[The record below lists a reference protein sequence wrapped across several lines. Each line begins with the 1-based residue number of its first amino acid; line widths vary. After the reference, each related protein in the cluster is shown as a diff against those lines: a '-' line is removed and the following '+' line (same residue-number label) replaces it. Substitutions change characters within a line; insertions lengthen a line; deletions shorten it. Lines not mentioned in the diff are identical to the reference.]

1 MDFGFDLLS
10 HWRIDRI
17 DSSQL
22 RLLVWDIG
30 KKCSA
35 RVLNGS
41 ALMAASEGAGTSG
54 AAVTEYLS
62 HSTLLICDRCEKTR
76 RVPGAGPFKER
87 WTCCNQPATRGSV
100 SAPRHER
107 KGKAPDVGTVVS
119 TSSFSCV
126 GCARARRV
134 PDGLS
139 DAQLT
144 RCCDVPDAQ
153 VCAIVGSARVA
164 AQLLCTGIATQEAL
178 AALDTTGD
186 DASDGVRVSRS
197 ARVNMDALEEWVA
210 AARGKELDEVMAEIL
225 APGSNKTWTVASVF
239 ARLEERAGVSTP
251 ADLLAAPVERTLLP
265 VLADLGVVERD
276 TALWRARAT
285 ARLADAPPWMR
296 EAKLEFPAI
305 VADDADG
312 ARDSTDE
319 ALLRVALDE
328 METHPDVSSAGEAIR
343 YLYRLSCNVAEFPE
357 EPRFRRL
364 RVDNRAYV
372 NHALGVQ
379 GGVLAMEALGWRV
392 SEDGSA
398 CVLSAS
404 REIGEH
410 TLQTLQ
416 DRIKALVAKLA
427 ARKAA
432 RETES

>member
-239 ARLEERAGVSTP
+239 ARLEECAGVSTP

-285 ARLADAPPWMR
+285 ARLADAPAWMR
-296 EAKLEFPAI
+296 EAKLDFPAL
-305 VADDADG
+305 DADG
-312 ARDSTDE
+312 ERDSTDE

-328 METHPDVSSAGEAIR
+328 METHPDVSAAGEAIR
-343 YLYRLSCNVAEFPE
+343 YLYRLSCNVADSPE

-372 NHALGVQ
+372 NHALGVR
-379 GGVLAMEALGWRV
+379 GGTLAMEALGWRV

-398 CVLSAS
+398 CVLSGS
-404 REIGEH
+404 RGIGER

-416 DRIKALVAKLA
+416 DRIKAMVAKLA
-427 ARKAA
+427 ARQAA
-432 RETES
+432 RETAA

>member
-1 MDFGFDLLS
+1 
-10 HWRIDRI
+10 
-17 DSSQL
+17 
-22 RLLVWDIG
+22 
-30 KKCSA
+30 
-35 RVLNGS
+35 
-41 ALMAASEGAGTSG
+41 MAASEGAGTSG
-54 AAVTEYLS
+54 AAVAEDAS
-62 HSTLLICDRCEKTR
+62 PSTLLICDRCEKTR
-76 RVPGAGPFKER
+76 RVPGAGPFGGR
-87 WTCCNQPATRGSV
+87 WTCCDQPATVRVSG
-100 SAPRHER
+100 SAPRDER
-107 KGKAPDVGTVVS
+107 KGKAPDVGVVAS

-126 GCARARRV
+126 GCARARDV

-139 DAQLT
+139 DAQLA

-153 VCAIVGSARVA
+153 VCVIVGGARAA
-164 AQLLCTGIATQEAL
+164 AQLLRAGISTQEAL

-186 DASDGVRVSRS
+186 DASDGGRVLRA

-225 APGSNKTWTVASVF
+225 APESDETWTVASVF

-265 VLADLGVVERD
+265 ALADLGVVERD

-285 ARLADAPPWMR
+285 ARLADAPAWMR
-296 EAKLEFPAI
+296 EAKLDFPAL
-305 VADDADG
+305 DADG
-312 ARDSTDE
+312 ERDSTDE

-328 METHPDVSSAGEAIR
+328 METHPEVSAAGEAIR
-343 YLYRLSCNVAEFPE
+343 YLYRLSCNVADSPE

-372 NHALGVQ
+372 NHALGVR
-379 GGVLAMEALGWRV
+379 GGTLAMEALGWRV

-404 REIGEH
+404 RGVGER

-416 DRIKALVAKLA
+416 DRIKAMVAKLA
-427 ARKAA
+427 ARQAA
-432 RETES
+432 RETAS

>member
-54 AAVTEYLS
+54 AAVTEYPS

-87 WTCCNQPATRGSV
+87 WTCCNQPATRGSG

-239 ARLEERAGVSTP
+239 ARLEECAGVSTP

-328 METHPDVSSAGEAIR
+328 METHPDVSAAGEAIR
-343 YLYRLSCNVAEFPE
+343 YLYRLSCNVADSPE

-372 NHALGVQ
+372 NHALGVR
-379 GGVLAMEALGWRV
+379 GGTLAMEALGWRV

-398 CVLSAS
+398 CVLSES
-404 REIGEH
+404 RGIGER

>member
-1 MDFGFDLLS
+1 MS
-10 HWRIDRI
+10 
-17 DSSQL
+17 
-22 RLLVWDIG
+22 
-30 KKCSA
+30 
-35 RVLNGS
+35 
-41 ALMAASEGAGTSG
+41 ASEEAGTSG
-54 AAVTEYLS
+54 AAVAEDPTP
-62 HSTLLICDRCEKTR
+62 STLLICDRCDKTR
-76 RVPGAGPFKER
+76 RVPGAGPFEGR
-87 WTCCNQPATRGSV
+87 WTCCDQPATRVSG
-100 SAPRHER
+100 SAPRGGER
-107 KGKAPDVGTVVS
+107 KGKAPDVGVVAS

-139 DAQLT
+139 DAQLA

-153 VCAIVGSARVA
+153 VCAIVGGARAA
-164 AQLLCTGIATQEAL
+164 AQLLRAGIATQEAF

-186 DASDGVRVSRS
+186 DGRDGGRVSRA

-225 APGSNKTWTVASVF
+225 APGSDEAWTVASVF

-265 VLADLGVVERD
+265 ALADLGVVERD

-285 ARLADAPPWMR
+285 ARLAHAPAWMR
-296 EAKLEFPAI
+296 EAKLDFPAL
-305 VADDADG
+305 DADG
-312 ARDSTDE
+312 ERDSTDE

-328 METHPDVSSAGEAIR
+328 METHPDVSAAGEAIR
-343 YLYRLSCNVAEFPE
+343 YLYRLSCNVADSPE

-372 NHALGVQ
+372 NHALGVR
-379 GGVLAMEALGWRV
+379 GGTLAMEALGWRV

-404 REIGEH
+404 RGIGER

-416 DRIKALVAKLA
+416 DRIKAMVAKLA
-427 ARKAA
+427 ARQAA
-432 RETES
+432 RETAS

>member
-1 MDFGFDLLS
+1 MSRQTSSVQRALLKF
-10 HWRIDRI
+10 R
-17 DSSQL
+17 
-22 RLLVWDIG
+22 
-30 KKCSA
+30 
-35 RVLNGS
+35 
-41 ALMAASEGAGTSG
+41 LMAASEGAGTSG
-54 AAVTEYLS
+54 AAVAEYPS
-62 HSTLLICDRCEKTR
+62 PSTLVICDRCEKTR
-76 RVPGAGPFKER
+76 RVPGAGPFEGR
-87 WTCCNQPATRGSV
+87 WTCCDQPATRVSM
-100 SAPRHER
+100 SAPRDER
-107 KGKAPDVGTVVS
+107 KGKAPDVGVVAS

-139 DAQLT
+139 DAQLA

-153 VCAIVGSARVA
+153 VCAIVGGARAA
-164 AQLLCTGIATQEAL
+164 AQLLRAGIATQEAL

-186 DASDGVRVSRS
+186 DGRDGGRVSRA

-225 APGSNKTWTVASVF
+225 APGSDEAWTVASVF

-265 VLADLGVVERD
+265 ALADLGVVERD

-285 ARLADAPPWMR
+285 VRLADAPAWMR
-296 EAKLEFPAI
+296 AAKLEFPA
-305 VADDADG
+305 VDGDDADG

-328 METHPDVSSAGEAIR
+328 METHPDVSAAGEAIR
-343 YLYRLSCNVAEFPE
+343 YLYRLSCNVAESPE
-357 EPRFRRL
+357 ELRFRRL

-372 NHALGVQ
+372 NHALGVR
-379 GGVLAMEALGWRV
+379 GGALAMEALGWRV

-404 REIGEH
+404 RGVGES
-410 TLQTLQ
+410 TLRTLQ

-427 ARKAA
+427 ARQTA
-432 RETES
+432 RETDS